1 MSDKCP
7 YTYFSDLIVGET
19 TCDGKKKMYELLSE
33 LKPVYVLH
41 LPQGRE
47 EYALDM
53 WTSELHRFIA
63 FLEQRF
69 HVTITDEALR
79 AAARQRNA
87 ERQARME
94 LMAVQKRLPPPAFGQ
109 QLYKALD
116 GAGFVFAAETRIQQ
130 LDDLRQSLLTA
141 YERGERPVSP
151 SAKRIMATGCP
162 IGGVLDKI
170 VGAVVC
176 YENCASIKASRRLVD
191 ADAPDIVC
199 AIAERYLDIGCAV
212 MTTDD
217 IRMELLRQLTDEYA
231 VDGII
236 EVDLQACT
244 PYAIE
249 ARRVGWLAQTLEKPF
264 LRLETDYSTGD
275 GGQIA
280 TRLEAFFETL

>member
-1 MSDKCP
+1 M
-7 YTYFSDLIVGET
+7 
-19 TCDGKKKMYELLSE
+19 
-33 LKPVYVLH
+33 
-41 LPQGRE
+41 
-47 EYALDM
+47 
-53 WTSELHRFIA
+53 
-63 FLEQRF
+63 
-69 HVTITDEALR
+69 
-79 AAARQRNA
+79 
-87 ERQARME
+87 
-94 LMAVQKRLPPPAFGQ
+94 
-109 QLYKALD
+109 
-116 GAGFVFAAETRIQQ
+116 
-130 LDDLRQSLLTA
+130 DDLRQSLLTA

-151 SAKRIMATGCP
+151 SAKRIMVTGCP

-170 VGAVVC
+170 VGAGERLGGAVVC

-199 AIAERYLDIGCAV
+199 AIAERYLDIGGAV
-212 MTTDD
+212 MTPDD

-249 ARRVGWLAQTLEKPF
+249 ARRVGRLAQTLEKPF

>member
-1 MSDKCP
+1 M
-7 YTYFSDLIVGET
+7 V
-19 TCDGKKKMYELLSE
+19 
-33 LKPVYVLH
+33 
-41 LPQGRE
+41 
-47 EYALDM
+47 
-53 WTSELHRFIA
+53 
-63 FLEQRF
+63 
-69 HVTITDEALR
+69 
-79 AAARQRNA
+79 
-87 ERQARME
+87 
-94 LMAVQKRLPPPAFGQ
+94 
-109 QLYKALD
+109 
-116 GAGFVFAAETRIQQ
+116 
-130 LDDLRQSLLTA
+130 
-141 YERGERPVSP
+141 
-151 SAKRIMATGCP
+151 TGCP

-170 VGAVVC
+170 VGAVERLGGAVVC

-212 MTTDD
+212 MTPDD

-236 EVDLQACT
+236 EVDLQVCT

>member
-1 MSDKCP
+1 M
-7 YTYFSDLIVGET
+7 
-19 TCDGKKKMYELLSE
+19 
-33 LKPVYVLH
+33 
-41 LPQGRE
+41 
-47 EYALDM
+47 
-53 WTSELHRFIA
+53 
-63 FLEQRF
+63 
-69 HVTITDEALR
+69 
-79 AAARQRNA
+79 
-87 ERQARME
+87 
-94 LMAVQKRLPPPAFGQ
+94 QKRLPPPAFGQ

-170 VGAVVC
+170 VGTVERLGGAVVC
-176 YENCASIKASRRLVD
+176 YENCAGIKASRRLVD
-191 ADAPDIVC
+191 AGAPDIVR

-212 MTTDD
+212 MTPDD

-249 ARRVGWLAQTLEKPF
+249 ARRVGRLAQTLEKPF
-264 LRLETDYSTGD
+264 LHLETDYSTGD

>member
-79 AAARQRNA
+79 VAA
-87 ERQARME
+87 
-94 LMAVQKRLPPPAFGQ
+94 QKRLPPPTFGQ

-151 SAKRIMATGCP
+151 SAKRIMVTGCP

-231 VDGII
+231 VDDII

-249 ARRVGWLAQTLEKPF
+249 ARRVGRLAQTLEKPF